1 MKTKKLNPVRTTL
14 ENPPALGQEF
24 VEGVFTGLITLPN
37 ETHCAIFYMPVERH
51 DKYRARDVTWQQAM
65 DWAIEV
71 GGELPSR
78 PIAALL
84 HANVKDKLQPEWY
97 WCSDEDG
104 TPYRWRCF
112 MGDGA
117 QASTIDTNATGT
129 AISVRCIPM
138 TGV

>member
-1 MKTKKLNPVRTTL
+1 MKTKKPKITMHLSPSTKL
-14 ENPPALGQEF
+14 EECTYVSL
-24 VEGVFTGLITLPN
+24 VTKPN
-37 ETHCAIFYMPVERH
+37 GTHC
-51 DKYRARDVTWQQAM
+51 DVLLKLQGKSDLTWQQAM

-104 TPYRWRCF
+104 TPYRWQIF

-117 QASTIDTNATGT
+117 IRSTIDDNATGT